1 MKKRLY
7 ACSSADTAPKTA
19 PILLTGDVCDNLRK
33 AAAMGYDCIEVHTR
47 ETVEWDYDAINAC
60 AAECG
65 CKVGMII
72 TGRLNTE
79 GKCDLINDIPY
90 IQEAAVKGMKQY
102 IDMAAKLNAGIVI
115 GWVKGNIPAG
125 GDKNRYMDTLGRNLK
140 ILNAYAKTQDVPLCI
155 EIINHYEVN
164 IFTTADELMTFLEKY
179 QLDNCYAHLDT
190 YHMMLDETDM
200 KAAVYR
206 CKGKLG
212 YVHLADYGRQYPG
225 AGEFNFSEVLHSL
238 DEIDYDGILSIECF
252 PIPDGETAA
261 KNGLQYMKSLE
272 IQDVSPAVPQAV

>member
-1 MKKRLY
+1 MKNWKF
-7 ACSSADTAPKTA
+7 ACSSADAAPKTA

-33 AAAMGYDCIEVHTR
+33 AAALGYDCIEVHTR

-90 IQEAAVKGMKQY
+90 IQEAAMKGMKQY
-102 IDMAAKLNAGIVI
+102 IDMAAKLNAGIVV
-115 GWVKGNIPAG
+115 GWVKGKIPAG
-125 GDKNRYMDTLGRNLK
+125 GDRKKYMDVLAKNLK
-140 ILNAYAKTQDVPLCI
+140 ILAAYGAEKNVPLCI
-155 EIINHYEVN
+155 EVINHYEVN
-164 IFTTADELMTFLEKY
+164 IFTSADEIMTFLEDY
-179 QLDNCYAHLDT
+179 QVENCYAHLDT

-200 KAAVYR
+200 KAAVRR

-212 YVHLADYGRQYPG
+212 YVHFADYGRQYPG
-225 AGEFNFSEVLHSL
+225 VGEFNFTEVLEAL
-238 DEIDYDGILSIECF
+238 AEIDYEGILSIECF

-261 KNGLQYMKSLE
+261 REGLKNLKALA
-272 IQDVSPAVPQAV
+272 DAV